1 MYKLTEKKT
10 NTLNLYF
17 NDYQYSYIGVQI
29 RTQFNVIIAKTLV
42 AQHNIFLTLVNLDN
56 YCSI

>member
-29 RTQFNVIIAKTLV
+29 RTRFNVTVAKTLV
-42 AQHNIFLTLVNLDN
+42 LLHSADLHMR
-56 YCSI
+56 

>member
-17 NDYQYSYIGVQI
+17 NDYQYSYKEYKSGPD
-29 RTQFNVIIAKTLV
+29 
-42 AQHNIFLTLVNLDN
+42 LT
-56 YCSI
+56 SQ